1 MTQLTACLSMALAQV
16 LLTTVAR
23 AQLVPNWSAY
33 PIASQ
38 QCLAYYEF
46 YSGCSRA
53 NAYALNA
60 CLCSNGGG
68 WVVNVAQCVEAG
80 DAANLDVVYGTLKAA
95 CITTGTPISF
105 SLAEWRNAA
114 GAASDAGDAQSS
126 APTTFSTSIVSL
138 STKPATPG
146 QTPTPTPT
154 PAPQTDGGG
163 GGSGGL
169 STSDKIAVGIGVPV
183 GVFSIIGAI
192 VAWYMCC
199 HAR

>member
-1 MTQLTACLSMALAQV
+1 MTQLTTCRLIALARI

-23 AQLVPNWSAY
+23 AQIVPDWSPY

-38 QCLAYYEF
+38 QCLAYYES

-53 NAYALNA
+53 NGYALNA
-60 CLCSNGGG
+60 CLCNNGGG
-68 WVVNVAQCVEAG
+68 WVVNVAQCVESN

-95 CITTGTPISF
+95 CITTSTPISF

-114 GAASDAGDAQSS
+114 GATGDGDAQSS
-126 APTTFSTSIVSL
+126 APTTFSTSIVSS

-146 QTPTPTPT
+146 PNPTTP
-154 PAPQTDGGG
+154 TDGGG
-163 GGSGGL
+163 GGGGGGGL

-199 HAR
+199 HTR